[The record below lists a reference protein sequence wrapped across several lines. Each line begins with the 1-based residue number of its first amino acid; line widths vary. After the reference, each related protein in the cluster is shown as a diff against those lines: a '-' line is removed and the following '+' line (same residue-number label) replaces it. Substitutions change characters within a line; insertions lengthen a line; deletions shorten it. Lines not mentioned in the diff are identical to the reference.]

1 MSPNITSHY
10 GIIKRFFKKSDKMLK
25 YFIKIAF
32 LEASM
37 EKLDLKD
44 RKILYHLD
52 IDSRQS
58 FSQLGK
64 KIGLPKD
71 VVAYR
76 VKKLQEKGI
85 IKNFYT
91 ELNCYKLGYS
101 SVKFYLIYQ
110 NITAEIKQEII
121 DYLVKSSYTDIVS
134 SIEGQYDLDV
144 ISYVENIPEFSNIW
158 NNIINKYKDFFSNQI
173 FCVHNT
179 NIEYKKTFLLD
190 EKTDKKD
197 NRIIFEEISSD
208 KKVEIDDLDKKI
220 LGLLVSNSRIMTLEI
235 ANKLNSTV
243 TTINSRIKKM
253 VKTGV
258 IMRYSIDIDWP
269 KIGYR
274 LYKADVVL
282 KDPRK
287 IHQII
292 DYVATNPNLFCRMA
306 SLGYVDLE
314 LIFMLNNAN
323 QLHQIM
329 EDLSSK
335 FPDTIRNYKYFSDI
349 KTHKYLSM
357 DFWNR

>member
-1 MSPNITSHY
+1 
-10 GIIKRFFKKSDKMLK
+10 
-25 YFIKIAF
+25 
-32 LEASM
+32 M

-44 RKILYHLD
+44 RKILYELD

-64 KIGLPKD
+64 KVGLHKD

-76 VKKLQEKGI
+76 VKKLQERGI

-91 ELNCYKLGYS
+91 EINSYKLGYS
-101 SVKFYLIYQ
+101 EVKFYLTYQ
-110 NITAEIKQEII
+110 NVTPGIKQEII
-121 DYLVKSSYTDIVS
+121 DYLVKSSYTDIVAS
-134 SIEGQYDLDV
+134 NEGQNDLDV

-190 EKTDKKD
+190 EKTDKKE
-197 NRIIFEEISSD
+197 NRIIFIESSSD

-220 LGLLVSNSRIMTLEI
+220 LGLLVSNSRIMTLGI

-243 TTINSRIKKM
+243 TTINSRIKKL

-258 IMRYSIDIDWP
+258 ILRYAINIDWQ

-274 LYKADVVL
+274 WYTADIVL
-282 KDPRK
+282 KDNEKRQK
-287 IHQII
+287 IV
-292 DYVATNPNLFCRMA
+292 DYIENNPNLDLRMT

-314 LIFMLNNAN
+314 LGFCLNNAN

-335 FPDTIRNYKYFSDI
+335 FPDVIKNYKYFSNT
-349 KTHKYLSM
+349 KTHKYEGV

>member
-1 MSPNITSHY
+1 
-10 GIIKRFFKKSDKMLK
+10 
-25 YFIKIAF
+25 
-32 LEASM
+32 M
-37 EKLDLKD
+37 EKLDVKD
-44 RKILYHLD
+44 RKILYELD

-64 KIGLPKD
+64 KVGLHKD

-76 VKKLQEKGI
+76 VKKLHEKGI

-101 SVKFYLIYQ
+101 SVKFYLTYQ
-110 NITAEIKQEII
+110 NVTPVIKQEII
-121 DYLVKSSYTDIVS
+121 DYLVKSSYTDMVAS
-134 SIEGQYDLDV
+134 NEGQNDLVV

-190 EKTDKKD
+190 EKTDKKE
-197 NRIIFEEISSD
+197 NRIIFIESSSD

-220 LGLLVSNSRIMTLEI
+220 LELLLINSRIMTLEI
-235 ANKLNSTV
+235 AQKLHSTV
-243 TTINSRIKKM
+243 ATINSRIKKL

-258 IMRYSIDIDWP
+258 IMRYSIDIDWQ

-274 LYKADVVL
+274 WYNADIVL
-282 KDPRK
+282 KDNEKRQK
-287 IHQII
+287 IV
-292 DYVATNPNLFCRMA
+292 DYIENNPNLDLRMT

-314 LIFMLNNAN
+314 LGFCLNNAN

-335 FPDTIRNYKYFSDI
+335 FPDSIKNYKYFSNT